1 MRCSRLISWVV
12 QRQREIRP
20 RTTFLWQEELK
31 KHLAVL
37 PENVFYLINTWAFR
51 DILAG
56 WLEQWDLNMYS
67 FGDNQFIIKSL
78 EFPDNL
84 WFSDKMLIFHH
95 NIIRRYIY
103 IYFFFSVTD
112 FSCCTYSELVAL
124 PECQHLL
131 YGFGKSF
138 KSLVFHFLNL
148 SRARYVLRDSASVL
162 WSPAI
167 ITYISA
173 KPTSDNYR
181 QHNVFQKF
189 ICIFCCY
196 FKSTRSDYSDI
207 NVYNCLI
214 NHHAD
219 PSQQ

>member
-103 IYFFFSVTD
+103 IFFFFQLRTFHVVPIQNWWPCLSVSIC
-112 FSCCTYSELVAL
+112 FM
-124 PECQHLL
+124 
-131 YGFGKSF
+131 
-138 KSLVFHFLNL
+138 
-148 SRARYVLRDSASVL
+148 ASVSL
-162 WSPAI
+162 SNRWC
-167 ITYISA
+167 
-173 KPTSDNYR
+173 
-181 QHNVFQKF
+181 F
-189 ICIFCCY
+189 IF
-196 FKSTRSDYSDI
+196 
-207 NVYNCLI
+207 LI
-214 NHHAD
+214 CHVQD
-219 PSQQ
+219 MS